1 MSRHF
6 RYQETEDNRN
16 YKLEA
21 RDLVKGLRGNQ
32 LYEMYEIVTKKLQ
45 RSNSPTK
52 DNELKAVK
60 ATIEAERGIDTFR
73 LGRITTG
80 YKSSMAENAN
90 PRDGFTKPAKK
101 KA

>member
-21 RDLVKGLRGNQ
+21 RELVKGLRGNQ
-32 LYEMYEIVTKKLQ
+32 LYEMYEIVIKQLQ

-52 DNELKAVK
+52 DTELKAVQS
-60 ATIEAERGIDTFR
+60 TIEDERGIDTFR
-73 LGRITTG
+73 LGRIKTG